1 MTILL
6 SETQCLDPREVGF
19 KFSRQAE
26 LRAAGFPVPRFRCVP
41 VSVFDSTVGAVLN
54 EVPRPSLADGD
65 LAALKGWSLDIRAR
79 IDETMVCPADLAGEL
94 VFAFGRIAADDQL
107 VAVRACAV
115 ADDGGRGE
123 DSADDPF
130 AGLSD
135 SFLYVPLGAL
145 VTSVLKCW
153 ASAFN
158 VETMLYRHRRGL
170 DPAGARVAVGI
181 QTMISGSRSFVAFT
195 RDPRDA
201 SDRCVIAA
209 AYGIGE
215 GVVQE
220 KADID
225 HFFVERDS
233 GRVTSRLVS
242 KQRLVGHDR
251 RSGAI
256 ATLDVPPALAGQP
269 VLDDEAARSV
279 AELAVR
285 VERHFGVPQDIE
297 GTITDDGAMHLL
309 QARPIAL
316 ARQEGGGHPRPG
328 PLRPVD
334 MIWSN
339 SNITESFPGV
349 TSALTFSLAAHY
361 YDVFLTDGYRRWG
374 VPRRVLR
381 RNADHLSNMIGQ
393 FDGRIYCCMSVW
405 YHLHGHVPIFWMM
418 RETWERSFFGV
429 EPDSVATAPARRRTS
444 FLSRVAGACRDY
456 LGIAS
461 RLVSHPLRMARFLK
475 QWRAFVNDHRDLDGL
490 DASALIAVYREM
502 WAIVAAQWGVT
513 LVNGFFLVSLTGW
526 VRALIGRWTPAASPG
541 LLNGLLCGGTENRSV
556 AALRSTISLSEQA
569 RAHPGMLCALL
580 GAASDVS
587 IWRDLEAGRYGNALA
602 DAAARHL
609 SAFGDRNLSDLKLEA
624 PTPRQQPWRL
634 IGQLRP
640 FVEQQLTVESSRQT
654 EARARSEA
662 ESELQDQCR
671 WWGRRIVLRSLVKA
685 MRWFMRMRE
694 DTRFCR
700 SELFGM
706 SREVF
711 IRLGAALADA
721 GLLDRPDDVFDLSVD
736 EVLDAFS
743 VGGTI
748 PGSALRVLAR
758 ERGALRHAHAQ
769 LPDPPKTIKVSSAGL
784 RTSTMRSCR
793 EHAHGNAAA
802 SASADVRLQGI
813 PSSRGVVRGRARVV
827 LDPASVEPSSVHDQ
841 ILIAKETDPGWL
853 FLMLA
858 AKGLIAERGTLLSHT
873 AITGRVLGIPTV
885 VSVADATRCI
895 ADGAWIELDGAA
907 GTVRLLQQEEAIS

>member
-6 SETQCLDPREVGF
+6 PETQCLDPREVGF

-26 LRAAGFPVPRFRCVP
+26 LRVAGFPVPRFHCVP
-41 VSVFDSTVGAVLN
+41 VSVFDSTVAAVLS

-65 LAALKGWSLDIRAR
+65 LAALKRWSLDIRAR
-79 IDETMVCPADLAGEL
+79 LDEMVCPADLAGEL
-94 VFAFGRIAADDQL
+94 VTVFERIAMDDKL

-115 ADDGGRGE
+115 ADDGGQGE

-135 SFLYVPLGAL
+135 SFLYVPLGGLA
-145 VTSVLKCW
+145 TSVMKCW

-158 VETMLYRHRRGL
+158 VEMMLYRHKRGL
-170 DPAGARVAVGI
+170 DPAGARIAVGI
-181 QTMISGSRSFVAFT
+181 QTMILGSRSFVAFT

-233 GRVTSRLVS
+233 GTVASQLVS
-242 KQRLVGHDR
+242 KQRLVGLDR

-256 ATLDVPPALAGQP
+256 ATLDVPPDLADLP
-269 VLDDEAARSV
+269 VFSDEVARSV
-279 AELAVR
+279 AELAAR

-297 GTITDDGAMHLL
+297 GTMSEDGAMHLL
-309 QARPIAL
+309 QARPIAP
-316 ARQEGGGHPRPG
+316 ARRERSGCPRPDSV
-328 PLRPVD
+328 RPAS

-374 VPRRVLR
+374 VSRRILQ

-393 FDGRIYCCMSVW
+393 FDGRIYCCMSIW

-418 RETWERSFFGV
+418 RKTWERSFFGV
-429 EPDSVATAPARRRTS
+429 EPDSVATAPATRRTS
-444 FLSRVAGACRDY
+444 FLTRAAGACRDY

-461 RLVSHPLRMARFLK
+461 RLVSHPMLISRFLR
-475 QWRAFVNDHRDLDGL
+475 QWRAFVNGTRDLDGL

-526 VRALIGRWTPAASPG
+526 VRALIQRWTPSASPG

-556 AALRSTISLSEQA
+556 AALRSTIALSEQA
-569 RAHPGMLCALL
+569 RAHPEMLRALL
-580 GAASDVS
+580 GPASEVS
-587 IWRDLEAGRYGNALA
+587 IWRDLKAGRYGHALA
-602 DAAARHL
+602 DAADRHL
-609 SAFGDRNLSDLKLEA
+609 RQFGDRNLSDLKLEA
-624 PTPRQQPWRL
+624 LTPRQQPWRL

-640 FVEQQLTVESSRQT
+640 FVQQQLTVESSCRI
-654 EARARSEA
+654 EARSRSDA
-662 ESELQDQCR
+662 ESELREHCR
-671 WWGRRIVLRSLVKA
+671 SWGKRVVLRSLVKA

-700 SELFGM
+700 SELFGI

-711 IRLGAALADA
+711 IRLGTALADA

-736 EVLDAFS
+736 EVLGAFS
-743 VGGTI
+743 ASGTV
-748 PGSALRVLAR
+748 PDSALRVLAR
-758 ERGALRHAHAQ
+758 ERAALRRKQAQ

-793 EHAHGNAAA
+793 EDAHRDRAA

-813 PSSRGVVRGRARVV
+813 PSSSGVVRGRARVV
-827 LDPASVEPSSVHDQ
+827 LDPTSVEPSSVHDQ

-885 VSVADATRCI
+885 VSVPDATRRI
-895 ADGAWIELDGAA
+895 ADGAWIELDGAT
-907 GTVRLLQQEEAIS
+907 GTVRLLQLEEVTS

>member
-6 SETQCLDPREVGF
+6 PETQCLDPREVGF

-26 LRAAGFPVPRFRCVP
+26 LRAAGFPVPRFHCVP
-41 VSVFDSTVGAVLN
+41 VSVFDSTVGAVLGGL
-54 EVPRPSLADGD
+54 PRPSLADGD
-65 LAALKGWSLDIRAR
+65 LAPLKRWSLDIRAR
-79 IDETMVCPADLAGEL
+79 LEAVTFPAELAGEL
-94 VFAFGRIAADDQL
+94 VTVFERIATDDKL
-107 VAVRACAV
+107 VAVRACVV
-115 ADDGGRGE
+115 ADDGGPGE

-135 SFLYVPLGAL
+135 SFLYVPLGGL
-145 VTSVLKCW
+145 VTSVMKCW

-158 VETMLYRHRRGL
+158 VEMMLYRHTRGL

-181 QTMISGSRSFVAFT
+181 QTMILGARSFVAFT

-201 SDRCVIAA
+201 SERCVIAA

-225 HFFVERDS
+225 HFFVEPHS
-233 GRVTSRLVS
+233 GAVASQLVP
-242 KQRLVGHDR
+242 KQRMVGLDR

-256 ATLDVPPALAGQP
+256 AALDVPPDLVDQP
-269 VLDDEAARSV
+269 VLSDEAARSV
-279 AELAVR
+279 AGLAAR
-285 VERHFGVPQDIE
+285 VEQHFGVPQDIE
-297 GTITDDGAMHLL
+297 GTISADGAMHLL

-316 ARQEGGGHPRPG
+316 ATRDRSDYPRPG
-328 PLRPVD
+328 PSAPVD

-349 TSALTFSLAAHY
+349 TSALTFSLAANY

-374 VPRRVLR
+374 VPRRILQQ
-381 RNADHLSNMIGQ
+381 NAHHLSNMIGQ

-418 RETWERSFFGV
+418 RKTWERSFFGV
-429 EPDSVATAPARRRTS
+429 EPDSVATAPATRRAS
-444 FLSRVAGACRDY
+444 VLSRTAGACRDY

-461 RLVSHPLRMARFLK
+461 RLIAHPLLISRFLK
-475 QWRAFVNDHRDLDGL
+475 QWRAFVHAHRDLDGL
-490 DASALIAVYREM
+490 DASALIAVYRRM

-526 VRALIGRWTPAASPG
+526 VRALIQRWTPSASPG

-556 AALRSTISLSEQA
+556 AALRSTLALSEQV
-569 RAHPGMLCALL
+569 RAHPELL
-580 GAASDVS
+580 RAFLGPAPESA
-587 IWRDLEAGRYGNALA
+587 IWRDLKAGRYGQVLA
-602 DAAARHL
+602 DAADRHL
-609 SAFGDRNLSDLKLEA
+609 REFGDRNLSDLKLEA
-624 PTPRQQPWRL
+624 LTPRQQPWRL

-640 FVEQQLTVESSRQT
+640 FVRQQLTVESSRRI
-654 EARARSEA
+654 EAQARRDA
-662 ESELQDQCR
+662 ESELRDHCR
-671 WWGRRIVLRSLVKA
+671 SWGKRVVLRSLVKA

-700 SELFGM
+700 SELFGI

-711 IRLGAALADA
+711 IRLGMALADA

-736 EVLDAFS
+736 EVLGAFS
-743 VGGTI
+743 AGGTV
-748 PGSALRVLAR
+748 PDSALRVLAE
-758 ERGALRHAHAQ
+758 ERAAIRRSQAL
-769 LPDPPKTIKVSSAGL
+769 LPDPPTTIRRSSAGL
-784 RTSTMRSCR
+784 RTSTMRRGR
-793 EHAHGNAAA
+793 EDAHGNAAA
-802 SASADVRLQGI
+802 AASTDVRLQGI
-813 PSSRGVVRGRARVV
+813 PSSSGVVRGRARVV
-827 LDPASVEPSSVHDQ
+827 LDPATIEPSSVHDQ
-841 ILIAKETDPGWL
+841 ILVAKETDPGWL

-885 VSVADATRCI
+885 VSVTDATRRI
-895 ADGAWIELDGAA
+895 ADGSWIELDGAT
-907 GTVRLLQQEEAIS
+907 GTVRLLQQEEVTS